1 MRLFEGTQFDIP
13 PTCDRCGKLE
23 KECRCPP
30 LAKPGIPADQ
40 QTAQL
45 SLEKRKRGKLV
56 TVVRGLADDAS
67 LVPLLA
73 KLKSSC
79 GAGGTLND
87 GVLELQGDHVARI
100 KAMLL
105 TDGYRVSR

>member
-1 MRLFEGTQFDIP
+1 MRLFEGTPFDIP

-30 LAKPGIPADQ
+30 LPKPGIPPDQ

-67 LVPLLA
+67 LVALLA
-73 KLKSSC
+73 KLKSAC
-79 GAGGTLND
+79 GAGGTLKD
-87 GVLELQGDHVARI
+87 GVLEIQGDHLERI
-100 KAMLL
+100 EAMLL
-105 TDGYRVSR
+105 AEGFRVK